1 MGISCQFR
9 RRLGGVSCKSASV
22 TPNCYPVSAPEQ
34 IDVGY
39 VAQLARMNLSPEEKE
54 LFQRQLSDVLHYIEK
69 LQQADV
75 SQVEATTH
83 AIPVFNVFR
92 DDISRDWF
100 TAEDA
105 LSNAPRK
112 ANNLF
117 IVPKV
122 VE

>member
-1 MGISCQFR
+1 M
-9 RRLGGVSCKSASV
+9 SAS
-22 TPNCYPVSAPEQ
+22 ED

-39 VAQLARMNLSPEEKE
+39 VAQLARINLSPAEKE

-69 LQQADV
+69 LREVDV
-75 SQVEATTH
+75 TQVEAATH

-92 DDISRDWF
+92 EDKPRDWF
-100 TAEDA
+100 SAEEA
-105 LSNAPRK
+105 LANAPRK
-112 ANNLF
+112 SNNLF

>member
-1 MGISCQFR
+1 M
-9 RRLGGVSCKSASV
+9 A
-22 TPNCYPVSAPEQ
+22 APGE
-34 IDVGY
+34 IDVVY
-39 VAQLARMNLSPEEKE
+39 VAQLARMNLTRDEQE
-54 LFQRQLSDVLHYIEK
+54 LFQKQLSEVLHYVEK
-69 LQQADV
+69 LREVDV
-75 SQVEATTH
+75 TQVEAATH

-92 DDISRDWF
+92 EDEPRNCFS
-100 TAEDA
+100 AEEA

>member
-1 MGISCQFR
+1 M
-9 RRLGGVSCKSASV
+9 
-22 TPNCYPVSAPEQ
+22 SAPEE

-39 VAQLARMNLSPEEKE
+39 VAQLARMNLSPAEKE

-69 LQQADV
+69 LRQVDV
-75 SQVEATTH
+75 SGVEAATH

-92 DDISRDWF
+92 DDQPRDWF
-100 TAEDA
+100 TAEQA
-105 LSNAPRK
+105 LANAPRK

>member
-1 MGISCQFR
+1 M
-9 RRLGGVSCKSASV
+9 SASRK
-22 TPNCYPVSAPEQ
+22 

-39 VAQLARMNLSPEEKE
+39 VAQLARLNLSPAERE

-69 LQQADV
+69 LREVDV
-75 SQVEATTH
+75 TEVEAATH

-92 DDISRDWF
+92 EDEPRDWF
-100 TAEDA
+100 TAEEA
-105 LSNAPRK
+105 LANAPRK
-112 ANNLF
+112 SNNLF